1 MKLPLFA
8 AIAMLLSA
16 LRTEASPV
24 GQTLPCMDREPAGT
38 VGQSDSL
45 KNPAAVDSVWLEATA
60 KDALNFRV
68 FGRYAR
74 DDARFEELK
83 RRFEAADTTLL
94 PSDLYTL
101 YYGSAYRSDYTGG
114 YDASIGRKE
123 MEEDPQGGYDLC
135 REKLQ
140 LYPTSL
146 RLLASLYM
154 LARTLGHDEE
164 ELDRIWWRYMA
175 ILQAISFTGDG
186 SKEYPY
192 VVIQVSDEY
201 EVVYNLLDVKSV
213 AGQEL
218 RWQEKVPFDVL
229 QVVPETDAGFQG
241 REVWFDI
248 YYPLGTLME
257 TMDGTKLKRIRNR

>member
-1 MKLPLFA
+1 MKLPFFA

-16 LRTEASPV
+16 LWTEASPV
-24 GQTLPCMDREPAGT
+24 DRALPRMDREPADT

-45 KNPAAVDSVWLEATA
+45 KNPAVVDSVWLEATA
-60 KDALNFRV
+60 KDVLNFRV

-74 DDARFEELK
+74 DDDRFEELE

-114 YDASIGRKE
+114 YDASIDRKE
-123 MEEDPQGGYDLC
+123 MKEDPQGSYDLC
-135 REKLQ
+135 LEKLQ

-146 RLLASLYM
+146 QLLASLYT
-154 LARTLGHDEE
+154 LAWTLGHDEA

-175 ILQAISFTGDG
+175 IMETISSTGDG
-186 SKEYPY
+186 SEEYPY

-213 AGQEL
+213 TGQSL
-218 RWQEKVPFDVL
+218 RWQKKVPFDVL
-229 QVVPETDAGFQG
+229 QVVPETDAAFQG

-257 TMDGTKLKRIRNR
+257 TMDGTKLKRTGNQ